1 MHIDKELVKKFVLQL
16 EAIEE
21 QKGIVTEELK
31 LTLQEA
37 KTKGLDVKTLKKV
50 VKDRIQGKMKEDIV
64 EEIDLYSAYLEASL
78 S

>member
-1 MHIDKELVKKFVLQL
+1 MHVDKELVKKFVLQL
-16 EAIEE
+16 EGLEE
-21 QKGIVTEELK
+21 RKGIVMEELK
-31 LTLQEA
+31 LALQEA
-37 KTKGLDVKTLKKV
+37 KLEGLDVKTLKKV

>member
-21 QKGIVTEELK
+21 QKGIITEELK

-37 KTKGLDVKTLKKV
+37 KTEGLDVKTLKKV

-78 S
+78 G

>member
-37 KTKGLDVKTLKKV
+37 KTEGLDVKTLKRV

>member
-37 KTKGLDVKTLKKV
+37 KTEGLDVKTLKKV